1 MLARCNAQALCSEA
15 HALAVVDDGE
25 HLGRWSVEHTWW
37 WVGEGRMNARRNRAA
52 TAGRGAMDKGQAH
65 RHQ

>member
-1 MLARCNAQALCSEA
+1 
-15 HALAVVDDGE
+15 
-25 HLGRWSVEHTWW
+25 
-37 WVGEGRMNARRNRAA
+37 MNARRDRAA